1 MKTIIESMQ
10 EKNDKLKKKLKDRK
24 LFNKIYVWERDSVSD
39 DVDIDKA
46 LQIIASKIPKHFF
59 SDVEGIY
66 IGQFPEL
73 IKRNLNALFQDGAI
87 YVSSNVFDTEDLLK
101 NIMHEI
107 AHSIEE
113 IYSDIIYDDLDVVD
127 EFKAK
132 RTQLRKTLD
141 LNGYKTAR
149 QDFENLN
156 YDENFDNYLYQEVG
170 YPILH
175 TLTTNLFV
183 SPYAATSFKEYFA
196 NGFEHY
202 YITDYV
208 GVKSISPKLF
218 LLISKLE
225 NLD

>member
-1 MKTIIESMQ
+1 MKTILESMH

-24 LFNKIYVWERDSVSD
+24 LFNKIYIWERDPVAD
-39 DVDIDKA
+39 EVDIDKA

-59 SDVEGIY
+59 TEVEGIY

-73 IKRNLNALFQDGAI
+73 TKRNLNALFQDGAI
-87 YVSSNVFDTEDLLK
+87 YVSNTIFDTEDFLK
-101 NIMHEI
+101 NVIHEV
-107 AHSIEE
+107 AHSIEQTYNE
-113 IYSDIIYDDLDVVD
+113 LVYDDMDVIN
-127 EFKAK
+127 EFIAK
-132 RTQLRKTLD
+132 RRQLRKILD
-141 LNGYKTAR
+141 MNGYKTGK
-149 QDFENLN
+149 QDFDNLN
-156 YDENFDNYLYQEVG
+156 YDENFDIYLYQDIG

-183 SPYAATSFKEYFA
+183 SPYAATSFREYFA

-202 YITDYV
+202 YLTDYV